1 VLRGEAGVG
10 KSALLEFLAQ
20 RSSAC
25 VIARAAGV
33 ESEMELAYAALQQL
47 CRPFSERVPDLPDAR
62 DLIYAAPRPTVAALP
77 AMVDLTSDF
86 GPVYD
91 QGQLGSCT
99 GNALAAAFEFDLL
112 KQNLPDFIPSRLFIY
127 YNERRLEGTVSSD
140 SGAQIRDGVKTL
152 VRQGVCP
159 ETAWPYDITKF
170 ADKPSA
176 ACYTDALT
184 HQATSYQRVRRTLEQ
199 MKGCLAEGFPFV
211 FGFTVYDSFE
221 SQDVAKT
228 GVVPM
233 PSPDESVLGG
243 HAVVAVGYDDA
254 DERFRV
260 RNSWGIGWG
269 QEGYFTMPYAYL
281 TDSGLAADFWTL
293 RLVEG

>member
-1 VLRGEAGVG
+1 MAMTDDSAGT
-10 KSALLEFLAQ
+10 APDTPA
-20 RSSAC
+20 APA
-25 VIARAAGV
+25 ARTISRYGWV
-33 ESEMELAYAALQQL
+33 
-47 CRPFSERVPDLPDAR
+47 RDLPDAR

-77 AMVDLTSDF
+77 AKVDLTSQF
-86 GPVYD
+86 GAVYD

-99 GNALAAAFEFDLL
+99 GNALAGAFEFDLR
-112 KQNLPDFIPSRLFIY
+112 KQSLPEFIPSRLFIY
-127 YNERRLEGTVSSD
+127 YNERRIEGTVSSD
-140 SGAQIRDGVKTL
+140 SGSQIRDGVKTI

-159 ETAWPYDITKF
+159 ETAWPYDISKF
-170 ADKPSA
+170 ANKPPA

-184 HQATSYQRVRRTLEQ
+184 HQATSYQRVPRTLEQ

-260 RNSWGIGWG
+260 RNSWGTGWG

-281 TDSGLAADFWTL
+281 TNSGLAADFWTL

>member
-1 VLRGEAGVG
+1 MTDDSAG
-10 KSALLEFLAQ
+10 
-20 RSSAC
+20 
-25 VIARAAGV
+25 AAPDTPTAPTPRTISRYGWV
-33 ESEMELAYAALQQL
+33 
-47 CRPFSERVPDLPDAR
+47 RDLPDAR

-77 AMVDLTSDF
+77 AKVDLTSQF

-112 KQNLPDFIPSRLFIY
+112 KQNLTDFIPSRLFIY
-127 YNERRLEGTVSSD
+127 YNERRLEGTVNSD

-159 ETAWPYDITKF
+159 EITWPYDITKF
-170 ADKPSA
+170 ADKPPA

-184 HQATSYQRVRRTLEQ
+184 HQATSYQRVPRTLEQ

-233 PSPDESVLGG
+233 PAPNESVLGG

-260 RNSWGIGWG
+260 RNSWGTGWG